1 MVKVEK
7 IRVNRRI
14 KAKEVR
20 LINESGE
27 QVGIISFEEA
37 LVEAENAGLDLV
49 EVARNATPPVCRIMD
64 YGKLK
69 YDRKKKQQ
77 ESKKKQH
84 VVKIKEVRFRPQISD
99 NDFDVKIKQAKKF
112 LNNGCKVKIT
122 LMFRGR
128 ELTRLDLGTE
138 LAKRIEEELVE
149 MAVVEK
155 RTGLEGRRFSVLMTP
170 K

>member
-1 MVKVEK
+1 
-7 IRVNRRI
+7 
-14 KAKEVR
+14 
-20 LINESGE
+20 
-27 QVGIISFEEA
+27 
-37 LVEAENAGLDLV
+37 VEAENAGLDLV

>member
-1 MVKVEK
+1 M
-7 IRVNRRI
+7 
-14 KAKEVR
+14 
-20 LINESGE
+20 
-27 QVGIISFEEA
+27 
-37 LVEAENAGLDLV
+37 EAENAGLDLV